1 MSDQVQSFVAA
12 ASAAA
17 EDAPKPN
24 PADATV
30 PFVSALQLTGE
41 QEKKMLDHAFRRLQ
55 EISSESARDLVMN
68 PTWWANSNVPAPAVS
83 AFQAAAQGLLPADT
97 FLGKRTRYDAMF
109 ANDVSWR
116 PFTMGVQNIFQ
127 QSNLVVP
134 LSRRI
139 CRQMVARAKNHFF
152 GTDPWLA
159 VDPAPH
165 PSSVEAQEADSN
177 FADRVE
183 DFVLFKFNEANSR
196 EDKERAIERAMI
208 LGECAVKT
216 SYVVRDQIFDVEA
229 TVLVDVE
236 ANAIKAQDGNYITDQ
251 DQWMEKE
258 AEMEQEPSEP
268 QGIMSRIGG
277 AIKSAVQMMT
287 PTVEV
292 LKRDGQ
298 TPKPSAPIWQKM
310 KINRRQVFF
319 EGAKS
324 EPIYYKDFLCPIT
337 AKDVQTADC
346 VIHLYD
352 KPVMS
357 FIDLLVKRGMVQ
369 GDADARMATVGKIAA
384 MVQAVAS
391 NNSEPKAGADQQLRP
406 NENFT
411 PNSPNSDTMP
421 VAEFAEFYM
430 WYDANGDGIAENI
443 MLIADRRTKVPI
455 FYDHVAN
462 VTTDGL
468 RPIEIVRVNK
478 VEGRWY
484 GVGVME
490 LFESYQTIV
499 DLMVNR
505 WNFSQSRAGRV
516 DFWNPTDTLEGDR
529 DPNLQLNWGATYTK
543 KPGKKM
549 DDILEVKYLMDI
561 KFEQIQ
567 TMMQFFMQLAMNE
580 SGVTNANDNYVAGME
595 QAKLATGLVQI
606 QQSGDEMF
614 KPIVA
619 ELRTPLERLL
629 KREIEVLLAN
639 MNPEEVFEVLE
650 GDTMGLET
658 ITAEEVKDIRYK
670 VRFLLT
676 TTKNQQTLQTASA
689 ASQLIERFYMLPPE
703 IQIRVASFYRK
714 QLRALDPETD
724 VDAIIEPGVSMAPPP
739 GSEKPGA
746 KGKDGNK
753 SALGVTPA
761 APTPPQI
768 QA

>member
-1 MSDQVQSFVAA
+1 MSDQVNDFVSAT
-12 ASAAA
+12 SAAA
-17 EDAPKPN
+17 AQAPKLDP
-24 PADATV
+24 DAAKV

-41 QEKKMLDHAFRRLQ
+41 QEQKMLDHAFRRLQ

-139 CRQMVARAKNHFF
+139 CRQMIARAKNHFF

-165 PSSVEAQEADSN
+165 PASPQAQEDDGN
-177 FADRVE
+177 FANRVE
-183 DFVLFKFNEANSR
+183 DFVQFKFNEANSR

-208 LGECAVKT
+208 LGECPVKT
-216 SYVVRDQIFDVEA
+216 SYIVRDQIFDVEA
-229 TVLVDVE
+229 TVLVDIE
-236 ANAIKAQDGNYITDQ
+236 GQPTKGADGNFITDQ
-251 DQWMEKE
+251 DQWVEQQQ
-258 AEMEQEPSEP
+258 EMEQEPEE
-268 QGIMSRIGG
+268 QGLMSRIGG
-277 AIKSAVQMMT
+277 AIKSGLGLQSAPVS
-287 PTVEV
+287 V

-298 TPKPSAPIWQKM
+298 TPKPSAPVWQKM

-352 KPVMS
+352 KPVMA

-369 GDADARMATVGKIAA
+369 GDADARMETVQKIAA
-384 MVQAVAS
+384 MVKEVAS

-406 NENFT
+406 NENFM
-411 PNSPNSDTMP
+411 PNAPGADTAP

-430 WYDANGDGIAENI
+430 WFDANGDGIAENI
-443 MLIADRRTKVPI
+443 MLIADRKTRVPI

-468 RPIEIVRVNK
+468 RPIEIVRINK

-484 GVGVME
+484 GVGIME

-549 DDILEVKYLMDI
+549 EDILEVKYLTDV

-580 SGVTNANDNYVAGME
+580 SGVTNANDNYVSGME

-658 ITAEEVKDIRYK
+658 ITAEEVRDIRYK

-703 IQIRVASFYRK
+703 IQMRVASFYKK
-714 QLRALDPETD
+714 QLRALDPETN
-724 VDAIIEPGVSMAPPP
+724 VDSVIQAGISMAPPP
-739 GSEKPGA
+739 GTESMGA

-761 APTPPQI
+761 PPPPPQI
-768 QA
+768 AA